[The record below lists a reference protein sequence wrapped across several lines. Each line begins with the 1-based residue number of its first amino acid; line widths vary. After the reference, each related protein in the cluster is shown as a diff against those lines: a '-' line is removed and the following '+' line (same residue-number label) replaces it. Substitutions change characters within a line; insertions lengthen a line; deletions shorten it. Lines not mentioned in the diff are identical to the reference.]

1 MNEISFLSLKKKW
14 YMRTKNPITV
24 LLENGIHFSTLT
36 NMSEKQIKVLAE
48 RFKKEESK
56 EQWTK
61 KDGAVEYTAPVS
73 ALKTG
78 ASIPTPPSANM
89 KSTITSDGTTVKLT
103 QAESEITEKFKSK
116 AQQGLFWAKCNNSKG
131 KEKKKWCD
139 MAKEFSDSTTKKEY
153 KKMPEKKHPEKTVDY
168 KKKVQ
173 KESYEKFLED
183 RIVEMVYNHV
193 NPKLTKGEIKKTI
206 QERSESMMLRNPKKM
221 SMFSDESGIEMKKM
235 DKPIGKV
242 FSLGKSHMEEND
254 TKEKERTKE
263 KDTTKK
269 KDGNPFINPNRK
281 VKETTRGLR
290 DEMKEN
296 DTKEKERTKEKEPGT
311 KNPPKRRGNPFKNPN
326 PGVKE
331 SPRGGNKEDVKMTFM
346 SQIKQAL
353 K

>member
-1 MNEISFLSLKKKW
+1 MK
-14 YMRTKNPITV
+14 TKNPITV

-36 NMSEKQIKVLAE
+36 NMSENQIKILAE

-61 KDGAVEYTAPVS
+61 KGGAVEYTAPVS

-89 KSTITSDGTTVKLT
+89 KSTITSDGSTVKLT
-103 QAESEITEKFKSK
+103 QAETEITEKFESK
-116 AQQGLFWAKCNNSKG
+116 AQQGLFWAKCNNAKG

-139 MAKEFSDSTTKKEY
+139 MAKEFSDDTTKKDY
-153 KKMPEKKHPEKTVDY
+153 KKMPEKIHPEKTVDY
-168 KKKVQ
+168 KKKDQ

-183 RIVEMVYNHV
+183 RIVEMVHNHV

-206 QERSESMMLRNPKKM
+206 QEKSESMMLRNPKRNT
-221 SMFSDESGIEMKKM
+221 MFSKNEGMEMKKM
-235 DKPIGKV
+235 GKPIGRM
-242 FSLGKSHMEEND
+242 FSAGKTPME
-254 TKEKERTKE
+254 
-263 KDTTKK
+263 
-269 KDGNPFINPNRK
+269 
-281 VKETTRGLR
+281 
-290 DEMKEN
+290 EN

-331 SPRGGNKEDVKMTFM
+331 QPRGNSKDDVKMTFM
-346 SQIKQAL
+346 NQIKQAL

>member
-56 EQWTK
+56 EAVTK
-61 KDGAVEYTAPVS
+61 TTTSTYTIDPATAKTTGADIGGVNIKVEPTGAVKAT
-73 ALKTG
+73 
-78 ASIPTPPSANM
+78 
-89 KSTITSDGTTVKLT
+89 
-103 QAESEITEKFKSK
+103 EIKEKFESK
-116 AQQGLFWAKCNNSKG
+116 AQQGLFWAKCNKSKG

-139 MAKEFSDSTTKKEY
+139 MAKEFSDDTTKKDY
-153 KKMPEKKHPEKTVDY
+153 GKNPKKKHPEKTVDY
-168 KKKVQ
+168 KKKAQ

-242 FSLGKSHMEEND
+242 FSVGKSPM
-254 TKEKERTKE
+254 
-263 KDTTKK
+263 
-269 KDGNPFINPNRK
+269 
-281 VKETTRGLR
+281 
-290 DEMKEN
+290 DEQG
-296 DTKEKERTKEKEPGT
+296 TKEKERTKEKEPGT

-346 SQIKQAL
+346 GQIKQAL

>member
-56 EQWTK
+56 EAVTK
-61 KDGAVEYTAPVS
+61 TVYQPLKNPKDMEAVQNMVTKSDPN
-73 ALKTG
+73 
-78 ASIPTPPSANM
+78 AS
-89 KSTITSDGTTVKLT
+89 VEL
-103 QAESEITEKFKSK
+103 EEKFESK
-116 AQQGLFWAKCNNSKG
+116 AQQGLFWAKCNKSKG

-139 MAKEFSDSTTKKEY
+139 MAKEFSDDTTKKDY
-153 KKMPEKKHPEKTVDY
+153 GKNPKKKHPEKTVDY
-168 KKKVQ
+168 KKKAQ

-206 QERSESMMLRNPKKM
+206 QERSESMILRNPKKM

-242 FSLGKSHMEEND
+242 FSVGKSPM
-254 TKEKERTKE
+254 
-263 KDTTKK
+263 
-269 KDGNPFINPNRK
+269 
-281 VKETTRGLR
+281 
-290 DEMKEN
+290 DEQG
-296 DTKEKERTKEKEPGT
+296 TKEKERTKEKEPGT
-311 KNPPKRRGNPFKNPN
+311 KNPPKRRGNPFKNPK

-346 SQIKQAL
+346 GQIKQAL

>member
-1 MNEISFLSLKKKW
+1 
-14 YMRTKNPITV
+14 MRTKNPITV

-56 EQWTK
+56 EAVTK
-61 KDGAVEYTAPVS
+61 TVYQPLKNPKDMEAVQNMVTKSDPN
-73 ALKTG
+73 
-78 ASIPTPPSANM
+78 AS
-89 KSTITSDGTTVKLT
+89 VEL
-103 QAESEITEKFKSK
+103 EEKFESK
-116 AQQGLFWAKCNNSKG
+116 AQQGLFWAKCNKSKG

-139 MAKEFSDSTTKKEY
+139 MAKEFSDDTTKKDY
-153 KKMPEKKHPEKTVDY
+153 GKNPKKKHPEKTVDY
-168 KKKVQ
+168 KKKAQ

-206 QERSESMMLRNPKKM
+206 QERSESMILRNPKKM

-242 FSLGKSHMEEND
+242 FSVGKSPM
-254 TKEKERTKE
+254 
-263 KDTTKK
+263 
-269 KDGNPFINPNRK
+269 
-281 VKETTRGLR
+281 
-290 DEMKEN
+290 DEQG
-296 DTKEKERTKEKEPGT
+296 TKEKERTKEKEPGT

-346 SQIKQAL
+346 GQIKQAL

>member
-14 YMRTKNPITV
+14 CMRTKNPITV

-36 NMSEKQIKVLAE
+36 NMSEKQIKVLSE

-56 EQWTK
+56 EAITK
-61 KDGAVEYTAPVS
+61 TTTSTYTIDPATAKTTGADIGGVNIKVEPTGAVKAT
-73 ALKTG
+73 
-78 ASIPTPPSANM
+78 
-89 KSTITSDGTTVKLT
+89 
-103 QAESEITEKFKSK
+103 EIKEKFESKS
-116 AQQGLFWAKCNNSKG
+116 QQGLFWARCNNSKG

-139 MAKEFSDSTTKKEY
+139 MAKEFSDSTTKKDYE
-153 KKMPEKKHPEKTVDY
+153 KMPEKKHPEKTVKY
-168 KKKVQ
+168 KKKSQ
-173 KESYEKFLED
+173 KESYEKYLED

-235 DKPIGKV
+235 DKPIGKI

-263 KDTTKK
+263 KD
-269 KDGNPFINPNRK
+269 
-281 VKETTRGLR
+281 
-290 DEMKEN
+290 
-296 DTKEKERTKEKEPGT
+296 PGT
-311 KNPPKRRGNPFKNPN
+311 KTPPKRRGNPFKNPN

-331 SPRGGNKEDVKMTFM
+331 SPRGNSKEDVKMTFM

>member
-14 YMRTKNPITV
+14 YMKTKNPITV

-36 NMSEKQIKVLAE
+36 NMSENQIKVLAE
-48 RFKKEESK
+48 RFKKEETKEITMVSSTDSTTQSK
-56 EQWTK
+56 LQSEK
-61 KDGAVEYTAPVS
+61 KPYEVYEKTEDGM
-73 ALKTG
+73 
-78 ASIPTPPSANM
+78 PTR
-89 KSTITSDGTTVKLT
+89 
-103 QAESEITEKFKSK
+103 ESELKEKFESK

-168 KKKVQ
+168 KKKAQ

-221 SMFSDESGIEMKKM
+221 SMFSEESGIEMKKM

-242 FSLGKSHMEEND
+242 FSVGKSPM
-254 TKEKERTKE
+254 
-263 KDTTKK
+263 
-269 KDGNPFINPNRK
+269 
-281 VKETTRGLR
+281 
-290 DEMKEN
+290 DEQG
-296 DTKEKERTKEKEPGT
+296 TKEKERTKEKEPGT